1 MSSAIRVFRRTAF
14 TASTSSR
21 ASIGFIGLGNM
32 GAPMAQNLLK
42 RHHQVTV
49 FDVNPLVVKQLVSAH
64 GAKSAPSP
72 AALAGSGVDVVVTM
86 LPSSPHARAVY
97 TGENG
102 VLSTIKSGAL
112 LVDASTIDPTVSR
125 ELALAAAQKGAAF
138 IDAPVS
144 GGVGGATNGTLTF
157 MVGGAREAFDKAKP
171 ILECMGKNVVY
182 CGGPGNGQVVKIC
195 NNLVLGISMIG
206 VSEAMNLGIKL
217 GMDPKTLAGIFNTS
231 SARCWSS
238 DTYNPV
244 PGVIDGV
251 PSSRNYDGGFG
262 SASWPRIS
270 VSLSPPR
277 TTSRRLCRS
286 VALRFRSTISS
297 PRTVSPTKIFPSPIS
312 FSPLLR
318 TTTQTRTTT
327 MIKSDS
333 TALLLVQ

>member
-1 MSSAIRVFRRTAF
+1 MSNSTLLRRTLF
-14 TASTSSR
+14 TATRTAR

-32 GAPMAQNLLK
+32 GAPMAHNLLK
-42 RHHQVTV
+42 HSQHVAV
-49 FDVNPLVVKQLVSAH
+49 FDVNPLAVKQLVAA
-64 GAKSAPSP
+64 GAKAAPTP
-72 AALAGSGVDVVVTM
+72 AALAASGVDVVMTM

-97 TGENG
+97 TGEQG
-102 VLSTIKSGAL
+102 VLSSVKSGAL
-112 LVDASTIDPTVSR
+112 LIDASTIDPTVSR

-171 ILECMGKNVVY
+171 ILECMGKNIVY

-217 GMDPKTLAGIFNTS
+217 GMDPKTLASIFNTS

-251 PSSRNYDGGFG
+251 PASRNYDGGFG
-262 SASWPRIS
+262 SALMAKDLGLAVAAAHDIKAP
-270 VSLSPPR
+270 LP
-277 TTSRRLCRS
+277 LGGAALQLYNLLAAHGLANKDFS
-286 VALRFRSTISS
+286 VAYQFLAANAANNNNNE
-297 PRTVSPTKIFPSPIS
+297 K
-312 FSPLLR
+312 
-318 TTTQTRTTT
+318 
-327 MIKSDS
+327 K
-333 TALLLVQ
+333 